1 MFKLQWFK
9 EHLFF
14 RLKPNAES
22 KEDFRENITQ
32 KTWPKSGIK

>member
-14 RLKPNAES
+14 RLKPNAER
-22 KEDFRENITQ
+22 KILGKITQ